1 MSRGSS
7 SSYPSISAAGPNSAA
22 NPLAAAAAADQR
34 DKDRWTDTRLF
45 SDVDRILCRL
55 RNKCKQAK

>member
-34 DKDRWTDTRLF
+34 DRQMDGHSIVF
-45 SDVDRILCRL
+45 
-55 RNKCKQAK
+55 